1 MNPLLN
7 LLLNSLMGN
16 MGGMNTNPLMNL
28 FNGNMQQ
35 NPFMN
40 MFMGGNPN
48 NMMNNMQPFMN
59 PYMMNNQFDYPS
71 HSKHGKRRR

>member
-40 MFMGGNPN
+40 MFMNGSPN
-48 NMMNNMQPFMN
+48 NNRCRTIMTNRTSPFTDN
-59 PYMMNNQFDYPS
+59 EICALFLIEV
-71 HSKHGKRRR
+71 